1 MNIRERI
8 GAALLGPA
16 LQRTIDERVALQVQA
31 IDDRYWRALAPDD
44 PLQRPWSE
52 IHSAMQAAQE
62 AYDTNP
68 LAAAI
73 VNTLSNLTL
82 GPGIE
87 LTGPTQAIAFADHAQ
102 NRLTERYLN
111 WLMELSR
118 TGELFIVLN
127 MPAGGGPN
135 FLREMPSIQIDA
147 IETDPNDRE
156 RELRYHQVTNDPEG
170 RWWPSYE
177 SQPSAPQVMLHFAIN
192 RDAGAIRGR
201 SDLAQIIPW
210 LTRYDRWLTDRVRLN
225 TYKTAFL
232 WHVQIEGAQPTLIEA
247 KRAQYAHVPSPG
259 SIIVSDASETW
270 NAVQPSIG
278 ADDAEADGH
287 ALRMMIAAGAG
298 IPLHWLAEPEGANRA
313 TATEMREPIIR
324 RIEARRTLFLR
335 AVQTIIAAAIAR
347 EGKPGQPAL
356 RYTDAN
362 ILTPKTTSTED
373 LANATDS

>member
-1 MNIRERI
+1 MKRFLGVNLGVKPSWDTLRPRI
-8 GAALLGPA
+8 L
-16 LQRTIDERVALQVQA
+16 D
-31 IDDRYWRALAPDD
+31 ALAEVREGALVRADD
-44 PLQRPWSE
+44 EQPILRWR
-52 IHSAMQAAQE
+52 
-62 AYDTNP
+62 D
-68 LAAAI
+68 
-73 VNTLSNLTL
+73 
-82 GPGIE
+82 GPGE
-87 LTGPTQAIAFADHAQ
+87 STVAEAVGDVVGWSWSLWQPEPADEGSQVWLDRAFSVESLAVAVVRDRA
-102 NRLTERYLN
+102 
-111 WLMELSR
+111 SP
-118 TGELFIVLN
+118 GV
-127 MPAGGGPN
+127 
-135 FLREMPSIQIDA
+135 
-147 IETDPNDRE
+147 PNDRE

-232 WHVQIEGAQPTLIEA
+232 WHVQIENAQPSVIEA

-362 ILTPKTTSTED
+362 ILTPTTTSTQD
-373 LANATDS
+373 PANATDS